1 MVDRANGR
9 KKSNFVAKTSVDAG
23 SYVDYFVNGTNY
35 KISYD
40 NFVSG
45 LGVTGSIVSEGP
57 GVATP
62 ILDIDGSVNKIR
74 VIENGSGVKA
84 ELSPSNGVELSHNF
98 SADVVGTPLFLNVLA
113 DQPVIASLVAGAGIS
128 ITSTDNYL
136 TINSEE
142 ASEYATITMQGNS
155 TATVISSTATAV
167 KAAGTFVVGD
177 VSGYTG
183 DTTGKLTHIGDTALH
198 VINALVTVD
207 TVSGSNHLVSLY
219 IAKNGAVIPETR
231 MSDTVSAGLPRAL
244 ATFVNVSLAA
254 NDTIEIFVRNESTT
268 DNLIV
273 KNAILGAL

>member
-9 KKSNFVAKTSVDAG
+9 KKSDFVAKTSVDAG

-45 LGVTGSIVSEGP
+45 LGVTGSIVSVGP
-57 GVATP
+57 GTATP
-62 ILDIDGSVNKIR
+62 ILDVDGSVNKIR

-98 SADVVGTPLFLNVLA
+98 TADVVGAPLFLNVL
-113 DQPVIASLVAGAGIS
+113 DEQPVIASLVAGAGIS

-142 ASEYATITMQGNS
+142 AGEYATITMQGNS

-167 KAAGTFVVGD
+167 KVAGTFVVGD

-183 DTTGKLTHIGDTALH
+183 DTTGKLTHIGDTGLH
-198 VINALVTVD
+198 VLNALITVD
-207 TVSGSNHLVSLY
+207 TASGTNHVVSLY
-219 IAKNGAVIPETR
+219 LAKNGAIIPETR
-231 MSDTVSAGLPRAL
+231 MSDTVSAGLIRAIV
-244 ATFVNVSLAA
+244 TFANISLAA

-273 KNAILGAL
+273 KNAIIGAL

>member
-1 MVDRANGR
+1 MAIEVSPDYGGVISQGLVVAAQQGLQTMKLLGQRIGKTALPSTLPIGSGNEDQQWGI
-9 KKSNFVAKTSVDAG
+9 SGAFYPETEQDILAETTGAIGLENFVAKTSVDAG

-98 SADVVGTPLFLNVLA
+98 TADVVGTPLFLNVLA

-167 KAAGTFVVGD
+167 KAAGTFVVG
-177 VSGYTG
+177 
-183 DTTGKLTHIGDTALH
+183 
-198 VINALVTVD
+198 
-207 TVSGSNHLVSLY
+207 
-219 IAKNGAVIPETR
+219 
-231 MSDTVSAGLPRAL
+231 
-244 ATFVNVSLAA
+244 
-254 NDTIEIFVRNESTT
+254 VRH
-268 DNLIV
+268 
-273 KNAILGAL
+273 G